1 MQVISLP
8 TLQYRILHRIRLN
21 SPGTATVVI
30 GVNEIMKGAHEGGE
44 GEAEEN
50 QGSANAT
57 NNE

>member
-1 MQVISLP
+1 MISLP